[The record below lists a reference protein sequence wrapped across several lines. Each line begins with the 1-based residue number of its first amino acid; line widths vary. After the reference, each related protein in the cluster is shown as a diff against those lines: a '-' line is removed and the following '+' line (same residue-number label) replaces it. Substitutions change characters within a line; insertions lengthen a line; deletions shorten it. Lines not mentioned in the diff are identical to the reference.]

1 MNFFHDLV
9 QYEFLRT
16 AFIGGVFTAILSG
29 VVSPFVVFKRMEFIG
44 DGTAH
49 AVFAG
54 LAISALLGSDPRLI
68 SFATALVFAFVVSL
82 LSRSKL
88 HESSAIGILLPLFMA
103 IGVVLFSVSGKYQTD
118 VMGFLFGDIL
128 LVNQSDMILTFL
140 ILVTN
145 IILISLLRWEIKY
158 FIVDE
163 KMARFYGIKTNLV
176 HILVTSLIAITVVT
190 TVKVVGVILTGALL
204 ILPGLVAKTFSK
216 SFRSLF
222 VVSVVFNVVTFLV
235 GFLVAYTFNL
245 PPGPVIVIVA
255 FVSFLPM
262 LKFS

>member
-16 AFIGGVFTAILSG
+16 AFIGGVLTAILAG
-29 VVSPFVVFKRMEFIG
+29 IVSPFVVFKRMEFIG

-54 LAISALLGSDPRLI
+54 LALSALLGGDPRLI
-68 SFATALVFAFVVSL
+68 SFATALVFALAVTLF
-82 LSRSKL
+82 SRSKL

-103 IGVVLFSVSGKYQTD
+103 IGVVLFSVSGRYQTD
-118 VMGFLFGDIL
+118 VMGFLFGDVL
-128 LVNQSDMILTFL
+128 LVNRSDVMLTSL
-140 ILVTN
+140 ILVINTV
-145 IILISLLRWEIKY
+145 LISLFRWEIKY

-163 KMARFYGIKTNLV
+163 KMARFYGIKTGLV
-176 HILVTSLIAITVVT
+176 RLLITSFIAITVVA

-204 ILPGLVAKTFSK
+204 ILPGLGARTFGK
-216 SFRSLF
+216 SFKSLILI
-222 VVSVVFNVVTFLV
+222 STVFNVLTFFS
-235 GFLVAYTFNL
+235 GFLVAYILNL

-255 FVSFLPM
+255 FVSFIPM